1 MDTIEIAGHLIGK
14 NHPCFIIAEAGVNHN
29 GQLKMALQL
38 VDAAV
43 TVKVDAIK
51 FQTFKA
57 EEVISATAP
66 KAIYQKRTTGAGESQ
81 LDMARRLELSYD
93 QFKEIKAYC
102 DKQGILFLSTP
113 FDHDSVDFLNNLGVS
128 AFKIPSGEVTNHPFL
143 EHIACKGKPLIL
155 STGMSYLGEVE
166 QALRVIYA
174 AGNRKVIMLHCVSNY
189 PAEPADTNLRA
200 MQTMATAF
208 GIPIGY
214 SDHTLGIEVALAAV
228 ALGACV
234 VEKHFTLD
242 RTLPGPDHGASL
254 EPNELS
260 ALVKGIRTVEAA
272 LGNGRKE
279 PAASEANTAAVARRS
294 LVAAYDIPAG
304 TIFTEQHIAIKR
316 PGTGLPPSMR
326 EYLVGRRT
334 RATIPADTLLT
345 LELFE

>member
-1 MDTIEIAGHLIGK
+1 MGTIEIAGHLISN

-43 TVKVDAIK
+43 AAKVDAIK

-57 EEVISATAP
+57 EAVISATAP
-66 KAIYQKRTTGAGESQ
+66 KAVYQQRTVGASVSQ
-81 LDMARRLELSYD
+81 LEMARQLQLSYE
-93 QFKEIKAYC
+93 QFLEIKAYC
-102 DKQGILFLSTP
+102 DKNNILFLSTP
-113 FDHDSVDFLNNLGVS
+113 FDHDSIDFLDNIGVP
-128 AFKIPSGEVTNHPFL
+128 AYKIPSGEMTNYPFL
-143 EHIACKGKPLIL
+143 KHIACKRKPLIL
-155 STGMSYLGEVE
+155 STGMSYLAEVE

-174 AGNRKVIMLHCVSNY
+174 SGNSKVILLQCVSNY
-189 PAEPADTNLRA
+189 PADPADTNLRA

-208 GIPIGY
+208 GVPVGY

-242 RTLPGPDHGASL
+242 RTLCGPDHGASV
-254 EPNELS
+254 EPEELY
-260 ALVKGIRTVEAA
+260 ALVRGIRTVEAA

-279 PAASEANTAAVARRS
+279 PAVSEANTETVARRS
-294 LVAAYDIPAG
+294 LVAASDIPSM
-304 TIFTEQHIAIKR
+304 TVLTEQHIAIKR
-316 PGTGLPPSMR
+316 PGTGLPPGMCK
-326 EYLVGRRT
+326 YLIGKKTRT
-334 RATIPADTLLT
+334 FIPRDTLLS